1 MKKLSIYIASSWKQ
15 EKRVTNLAVYLR
27 GHDNIIAEVYDF
39 TDSKCGAAPFKW
51 SDLTNINAPFSLSLS
66 EKLRHHPVA
75 AKAYQQDMLAM
86 QRADVCILLL
96 PAGASAHSEAGWFA
110 GKGKPVIVISPTAID
125 NIELMYNMY
134 DRIIGD
140 ANINSLYDKLTT
152 YLDQIAKQEAP
163 KNETEPSEFCPVKTD
178 NILAAIGPQT
188 QVLVKSES
196 GRIGY
201 VELDHVRALINPD
214 KKSEK
219 QPNLAE
225 LIGTVVNYR
234 CKKQY
239 LDGLIATV
247 NSLGAEKNRLVD
259 ELIAAINY
267 YETKV

>member
-15 EKRVTNLAVYLR
+15 EKRVTNLAEYLR
-27 GHDNIIAEVYDF
+27 DQTDIIAEAYDF

-75 AKAYQQDMLAM
+75 VKAYQQNMLAM

-140 ANINSLYDKLTT
+140 ANINSLYAKLTT

-163 KNETEPSEFCPVKTD
+163 KNEIEPSELCPVKTD
-178 NILAAIGPQT
+178 NVLPAIGPRT
-188 QVLVKSES
+188 QVLVKTES

-225 LIGTVVNYR
+225 DLGTILIYEVR
-234 CKKQY
+234 KQQ
-239 LDGLIATV
+239 LIEKLLASV
-247 NSLGAEKNRLVD
+247 NSL
-259 ELIAAINY
+259 
-267 YETKV
+267 ETKV